1 MGQNTYHK
9 RKSSDTIRTVT
20 AEVTW
25 GSVRRQWEWVGQSQP
40 HLQYLLA
47 RGEPALHRR
56 RGGGAK
62 HAAACAFQENSTWSL
77 ECLEQSMEH
86 YLALICRLEPGVGW
100 SWGTESTGAC
110 RQDAHWS
117 VMYHWSMWRSLP
129 LVVWEPPQDYSSTAR
144 PDTSSIDTAWIGYG
158 VWMSEVG
165 YTVVASGPINSSE
178 ILVT

>member
-1 MGQNTYHK
+1 MHKCWEGEMGQKTYHK

-25 GSVRRQWEWVGQSQP
+25 GRVRRQWEWVGQNQP

-100 SWGTESTGAC
+100 SWGYREHC
-110 RQDAHWS
+110 
-117 VMYHWSMWRSLP
+117 SLP
-129 LVVWEPPQDYSSTAR
+129 PGCALIGYVSRVYVVKLAVSGLGTSTRLQQYSSSR
-144 PDTSSIDTAWIGYG
+144 YIEYRHSMD
-158 VWMSEVG
+158 
-165 YTVVASGPINSSE
+165 
-178 ILVT
+178 